1 MEDIKVNPFRDG
13 DPDYQII
20 GTDGKTYP
28 GGDTIAEW
36 KKRLGGDEGQVAHPL
51 TKRKLHLSLKPYAHL
66 DPNTTRLQ
74 IAFRNDAPHP
84 TSGRSGTQPA
94 MSGPSHIVQA
104 GKRVSDFLKKR

>member
-1 MEDIKVNPFRDG
+1 MADIKVNPFRDG
-13 DPDYQII
+13 DPDYQIV

-36 KKRLGGDEGQVAHPL
+36 KKRLGGDEGQVSHPL

-66 DPNTTRLQ
+66 DPNKTRLQ

-84 TSGRSGTQPA
+84 SSGRSATPPA
-94 MSGPSHIVQA
+94 MSGPSHIAHA
-104 GKRVSDFLKKR
+104 GKRMSEFLKKR

>member
-1 MEDIKVNPFRDG
+1 MEDIKVTPFRDG
-13 DPDYQII
+13 DPDYQIV

-51 TKRKLHLSLKPYAHL
+51 TKRKLHLSLKPYARL
-66 DPNTTRLQ
+66 DPDKTRLQ

-84 TSGRSGTQPA
+84 APGSSGAQRATP
-94 MSGPSHIVQA
+94 GPSHIA
-104 GKRVSDFLKKR
+104 REGKRVSEFLKKK

>member
-13 DPDYQII
+13 DPDYQLV

-51 TKRKLHLSLKPYAHL
+51 TKRKLHLSLKPFAHL

-74 IAFRNDAPHP
+74 IAFRNDTPHP
-84 TSGRSGTQPA
+84 MPGRSAAQSAT
-94 MSGPSHIVQA
+94 SGPSRIAHG
-104 GKRVSDFLKKR
+104 GKRVSEFLKK